1 MIRML
6 KLLVLPVLLASAA
19 GAQSAPTVTKFEVSG
34 IPVILKPVTANE
46 VIAVRMY
53 LRGGAASLTSQNA
66 GIEAMMLAVA
76 DHGTRKYNKDAF
88 AALATQTGTQIG
100 SQATLDYSVLT
111 MQGVRQ
117 NWDKAWDLFTQAA
130 L

>member
-1 MIRML
+1 MIRAL
-6 KLLVLPVLLASAA
+6 KLFAVPLLFVTTA
-19 GAQSAPTVTKFEVSG
+19 GAQSAPTVTKFDVAG
-34 IPVILKPVTANE
+34 ISVILKPVTANE

-53 LRGGAASLTSQNA
+53 LRGGAASLTPQNA

-111 MQGVRQ
+111 M
-117 NWDKAWDLFTQAA
+117 
-130 L
+130 